1 MRKKLFI
8 SVIGV
13 LGILL
18 VSITAFMY
26 SSHMS
31 MVNEIMPEKEENI
44 IEERE
49 LRPVVKQR
57 IVQGGQ
63 EWTEE
68 K

>member
-13 LGILL
+13 LGIFL
-18 VSITAFMY
+18 VSLTAFMY

-31 MVNEIMPEKEENI
+31 MVNEIIPEDEENI
-44 IEERE
+44 IEERQ
-49 LRPVVKQR
+49 LRPVVKLR
-57 IVQGGQ
+57 LIQGGQ
-63 EWTEE
+63 RWTEE